1 MSEDLEYIRGK
12 KIIEILEGLLGYVYY
27 RKPKNIVESIIEELK
42 KLEKEKEIKR
52 VFDEEDI
59 IAMYNFLNLE
69 NNKYITKD
77 KCILGLNQFVLN
89 NKQREY
95 MENIKIANDRKNYE
109 YIKSESFKE
118 IINFMKEQNEY
129 LVHSESNSLTIF
141 KKRPQL
147 FGLLLNSNTQ
157 TIK

>member
-27 RKPKNIVESIIEELK
+27 RKPKNIVEFIIEELK

-95 MENIKIANDRKNYE
+95 MENIRIANDVDFE
-109 YIKSESFKE
+109 
-118 IINFMKEQNEY
+118 
-129 LVHSESNSLTIF
+129 IF
-141 KKRPQL
+141 KSYAEKIM
-147 FGLLLNSNTQ
+147 N
-157 TIK
+157 I

>member
-1 MSEDLEYIRGK
+1 
-12 KIIEILEGLLGYVYY
+12 
-27 RKPKNIVESIIEELK
+27 
-42 KLEKEKEIKR
+42 KEIKR